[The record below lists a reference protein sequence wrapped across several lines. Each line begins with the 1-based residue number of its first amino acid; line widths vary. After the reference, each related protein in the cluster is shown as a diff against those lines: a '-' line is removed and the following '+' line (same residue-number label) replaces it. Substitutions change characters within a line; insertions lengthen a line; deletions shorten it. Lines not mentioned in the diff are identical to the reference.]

1 MADSV
6 ARSLTIAGIAG
17 RYRSVDSGATPDI
30 SANAISV
37 GAARLLAVDPGS
49 LKLAPDPSALK
60 RDCVVSAPS
69 GDDTDLRECVT

>member
-1 MADSV
+1 M
-6 ARSLTIAGIAG
+6 AGIAG

-37 GAARLLAVDPGS
+37 GAARLLVVEPDS
-49 LKLAPDPSALK
+49 LKVAPAPSVLK